1 MSAHRRDE
9 YLQAALLAIE
19 PGRVQIQLDLTA
31 GISVADAVL
40 SQIDTDRTGTISS
53 AETLAYG
60 NSVLNEVSLEADGE
74 PLHLELRN
82 QYVPAIES
90 VRKGEGAVRLEL
102 SARMPSLGPGPHTL
116 RYRNRHR
123 ADISVYL
130 ANVLVPV
137 SDRVAVAAQ
146 RRDVDQR
153 ELTVDFVLRPQPA
166 SKSGYWLTIAVAGM
180 LIALTALWY
189 RRGTMKSSAQ

>member
-1 MSAHRRDE
+1 VSAHRRDE

-40 SQIDTDRTGTISS
+40 SQIDTDRTGTVSS

-102 SARMPSLGPGPHTL
+102 SARMPS
-116 RYRNRHR
+116 
-123 ADISVYL
+123 
-130 ANVLVPV
+130 
-137 SDRVAVAAQ
+137 Q
-146 RRDVDQR
+146 
-153 ELTVDFVLRPQPA
+153 
-166 SKSGYWLTIAVAGM
+166 
-180 LIALTALWY
+180 
-189 RRGTMKSSAQ
+189 